1 MILMVHLVLLV
12 KKENLLVV
20 VLAKAGQLVNK
31 LD

>member
-1 MILMVHLVLLV
+1 MILMVHLVHLV